1 MIVRRMPSFLEL
13 APIRVNVFSP
23 GLTATPTWSGMSEG
37 NRETMFGNAARIC
50 QRAAWGGARR
60 HGECI
65 FLAKTPFA
73 SASTVKV
80 DAAGPSLT
88 VGS

>member
-50 QRAAWGGARR
+50 QRAAWGGSPKTWGM
-60 HGECI
+60 HLFGE
-65 FLAKTPFA
+65 
-73 SASTVKV
+73 
-80 DAAGPSLT
+80 DAVCKRLDG
-88 VGS
+88 